1 MHAQIGLG
9 TLDAAQ
15 KSVDEA
21 LTLQPEGK
29 LNGEGRIAAG
39 DVQMARGAYEQAAK
53 LYASVSL
60 LLDDEE
66 VTPKALEKA
75 YNAFKK
81 AGMEPEAKK
90 TLNTLQ
96 SRYPEY
102 LQNGKG
108 P

>member
-1 MHAQIGLG
+1 
-9 TLDAAQ
+9 
-15 KSVDEA
+15 
-21 LTLQPEGK
+21 
-29 LNGEGRIAAG
+29 
-39 DVQMARGAYEQAAK
+39 MARASYEQAAK

-102 LQNGKG
+102 LQNGKSE
-108 P
+108 